1 MPNLCDAFGD
11 TKLVLLPAISSI
23 CGAKI
28 YVKLENTNPGGGS
41 VKDRVALNLIRC
53 AERQGKLSSGG
64 TVVEG
69 TGGNTGLGLV
79 TVANALG
86 YKTIL
91 TMPEAISR
99 SKINHMRA

>member
-69 TGGNTGLGLV
+69 TGEHRIRARHCCEFPRIQDNLD
-79 TVANALG
+79 NA
-86 YKTIL
+86 
-91 TMPEAISR
+91 
-99 SKINHMRA
+99 